1 MTDTERERINA
12 ICEVA
17 GVAEIDDLSDG
28 FHTFRQ
34 LYYQRMMLFATIV
47 KQNKDKAWK
56 SLRHEDGE
64 LCFGGGWFIVG
75 IDTPEGSYTYH
86 YENKY
91 FDLFDCEILDY
102 GKHWDGH
109 TEKDVTRLLSLP
121 KAQLSCEGTTKDTT
135 SDLISKTETVERLRR
150 VLDVTVPITDYDGGY
165 VDGVEVGISTV
176 STMPTIQPQSTTG
189 QLNDGARSTA
199 QSNDLIDRQAAI
211 RWVKTECNPYGKPT
225 LDFESG
231 KKVIEHLLHM
241 PPAQPEPEEGRWIT
255 DGNGNAYC
263 SECGLHTT
271 EDVLRRIALVGEDKP
286 KFCSNC
292 GTRMKGE

>member
-56 SLRHEDGE
+56 SFRHEDGE

-75 IDTPEGSYTYH
+75 IDTPKGSYTYH

-121 KAQLSCEGTTKDTT
+121 
-135 SDLISKTETVERLRR
+135 
-150 VLDVTVPITDYDGGY
+150 DVPDI
-165 VDGVEVGISTV
+165 
-176 STMPTIQPQSTTG
+176 
-189 QLNDGARSTA
+189 NDGDIIS
-199 QSNDLIDRQAAI
+199 RQAAI

-225 LDFESG
+225 LEFESG
-231 KKVIEHLLHM
+231 KKVIEHLEQM
-241 PPAQPEPEEGRWIT
+241 PSAQPERKKGKWIFKEDFRIVDGYDWKCDQCGSWQRYTSKYCPKCGARMEGC
-255 DGNGNAYC
+255 D
-263 SECGLHTT
+263 
-271 EDVLRRIALVGEDKP
+271 D
-286 KFCSNC
+286 
-292 GTRMKGE
+292 

>member
-56 SLRHEDGE
+56 SLRHEEGE
-64 LCFGGGWFIVG
+64 LCFGGGWFVVG
-75 IDTPEGSYTYH
+75 IDTPEGNYTYH

-121 KAQLSCEGTTKDTT
+121 PVQSEK
-135 SDLISKTETVERLRR
+135 ETPKR
-150 VLDVTVPITDYDGGY
+150 VLWSGWKGMRDTRYKCPNCKKPVRNTDIYCHRCGQKLMFPNISFTPY
-165 VDGVEVGISTV
+165 VE
-176 STMPTIQPQSTTG
+176 G
-189 QLNDGARSTA
+189 QK
-199 QSNDLIDRQAAI
+199 QELIV
-211 RWVKTECNPYGKPT
+211 RWDDE
-225 LDFESG
+225 
-231 KKVIEHLLHM
+231 
-241 PPAQPEPEEGRWIT
+241 
-255 DGNGNAYC
+255 
-263 SECGLHTT
+263 
-271 EDVLRRIALVGEDKP
+271 
-286 KFCSNC
+286 
-292 GTRMKGE
+292 

>member
-17 GVAEIDDLSDG
+17 GVVEIDDVSDG

-102 GKHWDGH
+102 AKHWDGH

-121 KAQLSCEGTTKDTT
+121 NAQLSQEDTT
-135 SDLISKTETVERLRR
+135 RDTIS
-150 VLDVTVPITDYDGGY
+150 
-165 VDGVEVGISTV
+165 
-176 STMPTIQPQSTTG
+176 
-189 QLNDGARSTA
+189 
-199 QSNDLIDRQAAI
+199 RQAALEKVRAMQTYKLFMGDDMI
-211 RWVKTECNPYGKPT
+211 LVDKAEVQTE
-225 LDFESG
+225 LMMLS
-231 KKVIEHLLHM
+231 
-241 PPAQPEPEEGRWIT
+241 PAQPEDYTQLKQEFLRMAGYI
-255 DGNGNAYC
+255 
-263 SECGLHTT
+263 
-271 EDVLRRIALVGEDKP
+271 DVLLE
-286 KFCSNC
+286 CSDAQKETLI
-292 GTRMKGE
+292 GFISRLAEFMPWTERD

>member
-12 ICEVA
+12 ICKVA
-17 GVAEIDDLSDG
+17 GVSEIDDLSDG

-86 YENKY
+86 YEDNY
-91 FDLFDCEILDY
+91 YSLFDCEELER

-121 KAQLSCEGTTKDTT
+121 KAQLSQEGTTKDA
-135 SDLISKTETVERLRR
+135 ISRQWL
-150 VLDVTVPITDYDGGY
+150 LDCINEGWIKFDTDKDANRFIHL
-165 VDGVEVGISTV
+165 VRDIAPST
-176 STMPTIQPQSTTG
+176 
-189 QLNDGARSTA
+189 
-199 QSNDLIDRQAAI
+199 
-211 RWVKTECNPYGKPT
+211 
-225 LDFESG
+225 
-231 KKVIEHLLHM
+231 
-241 PPAQPEPEEGRWIT
+241 QPEPKEGHWILHESP
-255 DGNGNAYC
+255 DGSEQYEC
-263 SECGLHTT
+263 SECGVLWEFTDGT
-271 EDVLRRIALVGEDKP
+271 PEDNEAYFCP
-286 KFCSNC
+286 KC
-292 GTRMKGE
+292 GTKMTISK